1 MTGGHV
7 VPRNQVLVGDA
18 RMLLQTLPNQSV
30 DCVVTSPPYFML
42 RDYGVAG
49 QMGLED
55 TVSDWVS
62 QLRLV
67 MQGIARVLKP
77 TGTLWLNLG
86 DTYSRHLRYGAPPK
100 SLLLGPE
107 RLALGLI
114 EDGWVLRNK
123 LIFAKTNPMPSSVG
137 DRLSCTWEVVYVLAR
152 SRSYFFDLDAI
163 RVPTVSRPSNHPSNW
178 KDVGSSE
185 RPGWAGPLAGSNV
198 GLRRLKAAG
207 RVGHPLGKNPGDVWT
222 LAASNYRGGHYATFN
237 ETLVRRMLLAGCPE
251 CVCSACG
258 SPWQRAINRGPEIRA
273 MRKGLQPGC
282 SCKRP
287 AVPGL
292 VLDPFF
298 GVGTVGLVANSLGRD
313 WLGIELSAEFASV
326 ARRRIAD
333 ARRTTEETRL
343 AA

>member
-107 RLALGLI
+107 RLALGPI

-152 SRSYFFDLDAI
+152 SRSYFFDL
-163 RVPTVSRPSNHPSNW
+163 
-178 KDVGSSE
+178 
-185 RPGWAGPLAGSNV
+185 
-198 GLRRLKAAG
+198 
-207 RVGHPLGKNPGDVWT
+207 
-222 LAASNYRGGHYATFN
+222 
-237 ETLVRRMLLAGCPE
+237 
-251 CVCSACG
+251 
-258 SPWQRAINRGPEIRA
+258 
-273 MRKGLQPGC
+273 
-282 SCKRP
+282 
-287 AVPGL
+287 
-292 VLDPFF
+292 
-298 GVGTVGLVANSLGRD
+298 
-313 WLGIELSAEFASV
+313 
-326 ARRRIAD
+326 
-333 ARRTTEETRL
+333 
-343 AA
+343 